1 MSTTSGPV
9 RSDHA
14 EIVDHPEQPASAHSR
29 AVSIAGWLFDA
40 REFAPESC
48 PADLDSIVSGLATA
62 AGSCAALGFGYLPAL
77 IPAKRNLINV
87 TPSSDR
93 GWVAELNARLRDVD
107 DVELMTLFGVLR
119 HASRH
124 GPPYHRTDADWN
136 DLGAFFVARSLL
148 KEAHKRFPALRP
160 PALADLHL
168 RPVPGYR
175 GTLAGAPKVELIDGE
190 LIACEPDIAAE
201 DGIAIDSGRLRAL
214 RMPVESH
221 LAQAGPTHM
230 RVYACSAHEQEAHVA
245 VLGDFGTLS
254 VVQWFAESTRRT
266 TFFSSPTLP
275 LAQLELERP
284 RVLIHLMR
292 ETDLLSGWPPS
303 PATAW
308 RRSHAPEK

>member
-1 MSTTSGPV
+1 VSTTSGPP
-9 RSDHA
+9 RTEHA
-14 EIVDHPEQPASAHSR
+14 ETVDHHEPPASAAIR

-48 PADLDSIVSGLATA
+48 PADLDSLVSGLATA
-62 AGSCAALGFGYLPAL
+62 AGACAALGFAYLPVL

-119 HASRH
+119 HAHRH

-136 DLGAFFVARSLL
+136 DLGAFFVTRSLL
-148 KEAHKRFPALRP
+148 KEAHKRVPALCP

-168 RPVPGYR
+168 RPVRGYR
-175 GTLAGAPKVELIDGE
+175 GTLAGAPKSELIDGE
-190 LIACEPDIAAE
+190 PIACEADIAAE
-201 DGIAIDSGRLRAL
+201 DGIAIDSSQLRAL

-221 LAQAGPTHM
+221 LAQAGPTRT
-230 RVYACSAHEQEAHVA
+230 RVYACPAHEQDGRVA
-245 VLGDFGTLS
+245 VLGDLGALS
-254 VVQWFAESTRRT
+254 VVLWLAESTRRT
-266 TFFSSPTLP
+266 TFFSSATLP

-284 RVLIHLMR
+284 QILIHLMR

-308 RRSHAPEK
+308 VRSHARGE